1 MQSRTAEIW
10 VGIFVALGLAALAI
24 LSMSVS
30 NLNSLY
36 EGETYQVKAYF
47 SNVGGLKTKSPVTMA
62 GVKIG
67 RVAEIQFDPDR
78 FEAEVTL
85 SINTDYSKIPEDT
98 SAGIYT
104 SGLLGEQYIGLEP
117 GAEDLYLEEGS
128 TLMITQS
135 AVVLE
140 KLIGQFL
147 YQTAEGD

>member
-1 MQSRTAEIW
+1 MHSRTTEIW
-10 VGIFVALGLAALAI
+10 VGIFVALGLAALI
-24 LSMSVS
+24 MLSMRVS
-30 NLNSLY
+30 NLNSFY
-36 EGETYQVKAYF
+36 EGESYQVKAYF
-47 SNVGGLKTKSPVTMA
+47 SNVGGLKVKSPVTMA

-67 RVAEIQFDPDR
+67 RVSAIRFDPNR

-85 SINTDYSKIPEDT
+85 SINTQYDKIPEDS

-104 SGLLGEQYIGLEP
+104 SGLLGEQYIGMEP
-117 GAEDLYLEEGS
+117 GAEDLYLIEGS

-147 YQTAEGD
+147 YQTAEGG